1 MSSNDSRLPL
11 HYTIMVLDV
20 DRYGDPSRTD
30 AHRAAVHDGLNRA
43 VRGAFADASVRWDS
57 CEWQDGGDGALILI
71 PVATPKVV
79 VLDRVVRH
87 LADRLREHNEVS
99 AAAARIRLRLCLH
112 AGEVRRTE
120 YGVTSSGIILV
131 SRLLDSAILREECRN
146 SPEPVTLA
154 VTDGFYDDVVRH
166 HPPAEPEQ
174 FRKFHFAVKEVDA
187 TAWLKAGHRPAPPAA
202 PRVHEP
208 VARPVDHLA
217 ALVDALLEVPSVEDE
232 VSRRKVLELLPAPVK
247 GAVRYHPRARL
258 HVFELVRT
266 CRDYE
271 HGLRYLFAALRTLEG
286 DSVPVRRAEG
296 AAHEWMTSE
305 GERG

>member
-1 MSSNDSRLPL
+1 MPL

-43 VRGAFADASVRWDS
+43 VRGAFAEASVRWDS

-71 PVATPKVV
+71 PAATSKVV

-112 AGEVRRTE
+112 AGDVRRTE
-120 YGVTSSGIILV
+120 YGVVSSAIILV
-131 SRLLDSAILREECRN
+131 SRLLDSAVLREECRN
-146 SPEPVTLA
+146 SPKPVTLA
-154 VTDGFYDDVVRH
+154 VTDAFYNDVVRH
-166 HPPAEPEQ
+166 YPPAEPGR
-174 FRKFHFAVKEVDA
+174 FRKFPFTVKEADA
-187 TAWLKAGHRPAPPAA
+187 TAWLKAAHRFAPSASEPV
-202 PRVHEP
+202 PEP
-208 VARPVDHLA
+208 VAWPVDHLT
-217 ALVDALLEVPSVEDE
+217 ALVEALLEVPSVEDE

-271 HGLRYLFAALRTLEG
+271 HGIRDLFTALRKLEG
-286 DSVPVRRAEG
+286 DSVPLRRAEG
-296 AAHEWMTSE
+296 AAREWMTSE
-305 GERG
+305 GVGG